1 MAISE
6 HSGTVQDGVAPDG
19 GTLRDMF
26 RTMLVI
32 SLCDARARAEARSGA
47 LRAAFYPVHGL
58 EAACAAIGSCLQPS
72 DYLVSTY
79 RNLGDAVAK
88 GVPLRAIIAEAYGRI
103 GGTSK
108 GKGGPMHLA
117 DVSTGLMATTG
128 VVGSGLPIAVGLGL
142 ANVLDGAGAVTAV
155 TFGDGATSIGA
166 THEAMNLASLW
177 HLPVIFACQ
186 NNQWGEHTALRD
198 YAAEPDLA
206 RRASAYAMPGEAV
219 DGFSAVECRQ
229 AMRRAVER
237 ARAGAGPTLLEFR
250 TYRLTPHSAVADASY
265 VPPDELARALERDPT
280 PTFRQSLLDGGLLS
294 AAEVE
299 QLEESARAEVEDAFQ
314 YALASPTPG
323 DEELYRD
330 VFADEHLVVGR

>member
-1 MAISE
+1 MNADYSE
-6 HSGTVQDGVAPDG
+6 TSEDGWGPDADTV
-19 GTLRDMF
+19 RDML

-32 SLCDARARAEARSGA
+32 SFCDAKARAEARSGA
-47 LRAAFYPVHGL
+47 LRAGFYPVRGL
-58 EAACAAIGSCLQPS
+58 EAACAAIGSCLRPR

-88 GVPLRAIIAEAYGRI
+88 GVPLRSIVAEAYGRT

-117 DVSTGLMATTG
+117 DVKAGLMATTG
-128 VVGSGLPIAVGLGL
+128 IVGSGLPIAAGLGL
-142 ANVLDGAGAVTAV
+142 ANVLDGNGAVTAV

-177 HLPVIFACQ
+177 HLPVVFACQ

-198 YAAEPDLA
+198 YAAEPDIA
-206 RRASAYAMPGEAV
+206 ARASAYAMPGVAV
-219 DGFSAVECRQ
+219 DGFSPVECFR

-237 ARAGAGPTLLEFR
+237 ARAGGGPTLLEFR

-265 VPPDELARALERDPT
+265 VPQDELARALERDPT
-280 PTFRQSLLDGGLLS
+280 PTFRQSLLDAGLLS
-294 AAEVE
+294 AAEIAE
-299 QLEESARAEVEDAFQ
+299 LEASARAEVADAFAF
-314 YALASPTPG
+314 ALASPAPG

-330 VFADEHLVVGR
+330 VFADEHLVAGR